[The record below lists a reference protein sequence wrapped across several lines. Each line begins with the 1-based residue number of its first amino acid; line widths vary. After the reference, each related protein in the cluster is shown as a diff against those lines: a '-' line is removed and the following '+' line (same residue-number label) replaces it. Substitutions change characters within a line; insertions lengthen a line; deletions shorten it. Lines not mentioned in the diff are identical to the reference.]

1 MPSDNNAPAPDW
13 KAIAA
18 ARKLDIPAD
27 AIERITPSMNAL
39 EAAFRP
45 LVAKIPFDVEPAYV
59 LMIEPEVKS

>member
-45 LVAKIPFDVEPAYV
+45 LVAKIPFDVEPA
-59 LMIEPEVKS
+59 